1 MLLFT
6 SQLLARSDGRSLSG
20 LLLGVLFLKRGNWI
34 RPEGEL
40 RDARVELEHD
50 RGEWRL
56 QLGRLETRVKHG
68 RLGRMKGAKGKPRR

>member
-6 SQLLARSDGRSLSG
+6 SQLLARSDDGSPGG
-20 LLLGVLFLKRGNWI
+20 LLLGELFSKRGNWI
-34 RPEGEL
+34 CPEGEL

-56 QLGRLETRVKHG
+56 QLGRLETRVEHG
-68 RLGRMKGAKGKPRR
+68 RLR